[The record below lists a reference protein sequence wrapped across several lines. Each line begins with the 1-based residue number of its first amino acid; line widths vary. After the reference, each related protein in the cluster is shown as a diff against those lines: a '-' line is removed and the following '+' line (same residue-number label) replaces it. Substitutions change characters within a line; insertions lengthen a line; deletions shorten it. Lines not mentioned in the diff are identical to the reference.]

1 MNKLLLPSARRIALV
16 LMAALLPSLGW
27 ASCNVRSY
35 IVPQDIKMTMGQVTL
50 TPNVPVG
57 TVLAMQEFPIFPVTN
72 YANCTWGSGYMIG
85 QTLIGNPSTY
95 DPQIYT
101 TNVQGIG
108 IRLSRRIEGLSQ
120 TVVYPHQ
127 LGPFSNTNL
136 NLSEGYFR
144 VEIIKIAEQTG
155 SGTLV
160 SGQYTR
166 YYADGTGAGRPIL
179 TSTLDASAI
188 TIVSSACEVDMG
200 SRNIAVDFGTVS
212 RSVFAGVG
220 STNTE
225 REFQVGLSCVGPSHG
240 QDTVKLSFGYTP
252 DPSGA
257 AGVIKID
264 GGTEAA
270 SGVGI
275 QLLDN
280 RTSSPIANGERV
292 ELGTVTPGD
301 HQFQLP
307 LKARYYQTAPIV
319 NGGETRAIATFT
331 IEYN

>member
-1 MNKLLLPSARRIALV
+1 MSKKWIKWIGRQVVMFVATMVPVMSW
-16 LMAALLPSLGW
+16 AA
-27 ASCNVRSY
+27 CNVNY
-35 IVPQDIKMTMGQVTL
+35 GVQAQDINMTMGQVTL
-50 TPNVPVG
+50 TPNAPVG
-57 TVLAMQEFPIFPVTN
+57 TVLAMKEFPINRTGTIV
-72 YANCTWGSGYMIG
+72 NCNWGGGYLIG
-85 QTLIGNPSTY
+85 ETLIGSPSSY
-95 DPQIYT
+95 DPKIYT
-101 TNVQGIG
+101 TNVAGIG
-108 IRLSRRIEGLSQ
+108 IRLSRRLDSENS

-127 LGPFSNTNL
+127 LFRNGNVY
-136 NLSEGYFR
+136 LSGGYFR

-160 SGQYTR
+160 SGRYTR
-166 YYADGTGAGRPIL
+166 YYGDGTGASRPIL

-212 RSVFAGVG
+212 RSIFAGVG

-307 LKARYYQTAPIV
+307 LKARYYQTAPTV

>member
-1 MNKLLLPSARRIALV
+1 MNKKWIKSITVVLFTVLLPTITWARCTVNDGVIAQNID
-16 LMAALLPSLGW
+16 M
-27 ASCNVRSY
+27 N
-35 IVPQDIKMTMGQVTL
+35 MGQVTI
-50 TPNVPVG
+50 TPDAQVG
-57 TVLAMQEFPIFPVTN
+57 DVLAMREFNINGTDTIVRCDWAGGWI
-72 YANCTWGSGYMIG
+72 YGRVLQG
-85 QTLIGNPSTY
+85 QPSALAP
-95 DPQIYT
+95 DIYT
-101 TNVQGIG
+101 TNVEGIG
-108 IRLSRRIEGLSQ
+108 IRLARRRQGSGLNDIV
-120 TVVYPHQ
+120 TYPHDQ
-127 LGPFSNTNL
+127 RGNSNTNYTL
-136 NLSEGYFR
+136 AEGFFR
-144 VEIIKIAEQTG
+144 VEIIKTAAQTG
-155 SGTLV
+155 SGV
-160 SGQYTR
+160 
-166 YYADGTGAGRPIL
+166 L
-179 TSTLDASAI
+179 TSGLYSSYYTDGSGSSQPVLTSQLYGSGI

-252 DPSGA
+252 DPDGA

-264 GGTEAA
+264 EGSEAA

-280 RTSSPIANGERV
+280 RTSTPIANGDRV

-307 LKARYYQTAPIV
+307 LKARYYQTAPTV

>member
-1 MNKLLLPSARRIALV
+1 MSKKWTKPVGVMVALLLSSLV
-16 LMAALLPSLGW
+16 PAISW
-27 ASCNVRSY
+27 ADCRVNSGVRA
-35 IVPQDIKMTMGQVTL
+35 QDINMTMGQVTL

-57 TVLAMQEFPIFPVTN
+57 TVLAMQEFPINRTGTI
-72 YANCTWGSGYMIG
+72 ANCSGGGYLIG
-85 QTLIGNPSTY
+85 ETLIGSPSSY

-108 IRLSRRIEGLSQ
+108 IRLSRRIASDSL
-120 TVVYPHQ
+120 TVVYPHRLYRSTQ
-127 LGPFSNTNL
+127 VY
-136 NLSEGYFR
+136 LSDGYFR
-144 VEIIKIAEQTG
+144 VEIIKIANQTG
-155 SGTLV
+155 SGTLT

-166 YYADGTGAGRPIL
+166 YYGDGTGPGRPML

>member
-1 MNKLLLPSARRIALV
+1 MNKVSIPNWFVASIVVLVLSMVSISAR
-16 LMAALLPSLGW
+16 AACYVETSVQ
-27 ASCNVRSY
+27 NINMR
-35 IVPQDIKMTMGQVTL
+35 MGQVTI

-57 TVLAMQEFPIFPVTN
+57 TVLAMQEFPIGAREDAVRC
-72 YANCTWGSGYMIG
+72 YGGGGYMRG
-85 QTLIGNPSTY
+85 RTLIGNPSSY
-95 DPQIYT
+95 DPNIYT
-101 TNVQGIG
+101 TQVDGIG
-108 IRLSRRIEGLSQ
+108 IRLSRRIAGLSQ
-120 TVVYPHQ
+120 TVVYPHD
-127 LGPFSNTNL
+127 LRL
-136 NLSEGYFR
+136 NSSRGRLSEGYFR
-144 VEIIKIAEQTG
+144 VEIIKIANQTG
-155 SGTLV
+155 SGTLAP
-160 SGQYTR
+160 GQYTT
-166 YYADGTGAGRPIL
+166 YYADGSGSGTPIL
-179 TSTLDASAI
+179 TSYLDASAI

-212 RSVFAGVG
+212 RSVFSGVG

-225 REFQVGLSCVGPSHG
+225 KEFQVGLSCVGPSNG